1 MADRQTAFEETPLD
15 TRYLLLAATLFA
27 AQASASSDQAWQ
39 EHDARLLTACKAV
52 SGLKDVRPAGQPVLF
67 DDRLGL
73 TALLLEGRYPQK
85 HMKGQRGRELCLF
98 ERKSRQAHIAEADT
112 LLGER
117 KP

>member
-1 MADRQTAFEETPLD
+1 MD
-15 TRYLLLAATLFA
+15 TRHLLLAATLFA
-27 AQASASSDQAWQ
+27 AQASASSDQAWH

-52 SGLKDVRPAGQPVLF
+52 SGLEDVRPAGQPVLF

-98 ERKSRQAHIAEADT
+98 ERKSRKAHIAEADT